1 MGVGVKVRVVLEARA
16 ITASR
21 RVVDESP
28 SSSPSRGGSMYSAE
42 PLATTAGAAAAL
54 VKLPSAAPKSVSP
67 PWLGLGL
74 GLELRVG
81 VGVGVGAGVG
91 LGLGLPTVHDGQRDG
106 DVEGSERGEQL
117 VRLAAEADGLGAA
130 RE

>member
-74 GLELRVG
+74 GLGLGVG
-81 VGVGVGAGVG
+81 VGVGVGLG

-117 VRLAAEADGLGAA
+117 VRLTAEADGLGAA

>member
-74 GLELRVG
+74 GLGLG
-81 VGVGVGAGVG
+81 VGVGVGVG

-117 VRLAAEADGLGAA
+117 VRLTAEADGLGAA

>member
-1 MGVGVKVRVVLEARA
+1 
-16 ITASR
+16 
-21 RVVDESP
+21 
-28 SSSPSRGGSMYSAE
+28 MYSAE

-74 GLELRVG
+74 GLELG

-117 VRLAAEADGLGAA
+117 VRLTAEADGLGAA

>member
-81 VGVGVGAGVG
+81 VGVGAGVG

-117 VRLAAEADGLGAA
+117 VRLTAEADGLGAA

>member
-1 MGVGVKVRVVLEARA
+1 
-16 ITASR
+16 
-21 RVVDESP
+21 
-28 SSSPSRGGSMYSAE
+28 MYSAE

-74 GLELRVG
+74 GLELR